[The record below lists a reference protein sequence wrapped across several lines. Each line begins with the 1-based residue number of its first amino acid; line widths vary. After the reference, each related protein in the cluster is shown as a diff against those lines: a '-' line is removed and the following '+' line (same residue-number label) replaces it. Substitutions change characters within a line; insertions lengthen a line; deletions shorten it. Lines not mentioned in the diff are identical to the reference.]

1 MSAQSSPQA
10 SESPEVSERVPAAL
24 TIAGSDSGGGA
35 GIQADLKTFSALG
48 VYGTSAITALTAQ
61 NTRGVE
67 AIQTVPPEMV
77 QAQISAVLD
86 DITIDAVKIG
96 MLGDRELIEAVFAT
110 LKQKGAPLV
119 VLDPVMISKS
129 GARLLP
135 PEAMEGLRQ
144 HLGAADLIT
153 PNLGEAAALLDC
165 DPISEPEEMRTAA
178 TRLRDEFGA
187 PAVLLKGGH
196 LKEGD
201 STDLLLDG
209 TGESWLGAAC
219 IETRNTHG
227 TGCTLSAAIAALSA
241 RGEALFDAVAGA
253 KDYLSAALAQAD
265 RLGVGG
271 GWGPVHHFH
280 RQWE

>member
-1 MSAQSSPQA
+1 MTP
-10 SESPEVSERVPAAL
+10 PPGKRVPAAL

-48 VYGTSAITALTAQ
+48 VYGASAITALTAQ

-67 AIQTVPPEMV
+67 AVQAVAPAMV

-86 DITIDAVKIG
+86 DIAIDAIKIG
-96 MLGDRELIEAVFAT
+96 MLGEKELIEAVFAT
-110 LKQKGAPLV
+110 LAHKSAPLI

-135 PEAMEGLRQ
+135 PAAMDSLRQ
-144 HLGAADLIT
+144 HLAAADIIT
-153 PNLGEAAALLDC
+153 PNLGEAEALLNC
-165 DPISEPEEMRTAA
+165 APISDEQGMEEAA
-178 TRLRDEFGA
+178 ARLRELGA
-187 PAVLLKGGH
+187 AAVLLKGGH
-196 LKEGD
+196 LKGGD
-201 STDLLLDG
+201 SPDLLLDG
-209 TGESWLGAAC
+209 TGKRWFGAAR
-219 IETRNTHG
+219 IETQNTHG

-241 RGEALFDAVAGA
+241 RGQPLAEAVASA
-253 KDYLSAALAQAD
+253 KQYLSAALAQAD

-280 RQWE
+280 GQWD

>member
-1 MSAQSSPQA
+1 MPPQP
-10 SESPEVSERVPAAL
+10 SKRVPAAL
-24 TIAGSDSGGGA
+24 TIAGSDSSGGA

-48 VYGTSAITALTAQ
+48 VYGASAITALTAQ

-67 AIQTVPPEMV
+67 AVQAVAPTMV

-86 DITIDAVKIG
+86 DIAIDAIKIG
-96 MLGDRELIEAVFAT
+96 MLGDKDLIEAVFAT
-110 LKQKGAPLV
+110 LARKSTALI

-129 GARLLP
+129 GAQLLP
-135 PEAMEGLRQ
+135 LEAVDSLRQ
-144 HLGAADLIT
+144 HLSVADLIT
-153 PNLGEAAALLDC
+153 PNLHEAETLLGC
-165 DPISEPEEMRTAA
+165 DPIRGPEEMRTAA
-178 TRLRDEFGA
+178 TRLRDDLGA

-196 LKEGD
+196 LKDGD
-201 STDLLLDG
+201 STDLLLDSS
-209 TGESWLGAAC
+209 GESWLGAAR

-241 RGEALFDAVAGA
+241 RGQPLFDAVAGA

-265 RLGVGG
+265 RLGIGG

-280 RQWE
+280 RQWD

>member
-1 MSAQSSPQA
+1 MPLPPSK
-10 SESPEVSERVPAAL
+10 RVPAAL

-48 VYGTSAITALTAQ
+48 VYGASAITALTAQ

-67 AIQTVPPEMV
+67 AVQAVAPAMV

-86 DITIDAVKIG
+86 DIAIDAIKIG
-96 MLGDRELIEAVFAT
+96 MLGEKELIEAVFAALT
-110 LKQKGAPLV
+110 PKSTPPPLI

-135 PEAMEGLRQ
+135 PDAMDSLRQ
-144 HLGAADLIT
+144 HLAAADLIT
-153 PNLGEAAALLDC
+153 PNLREAEALLGCDQISERQGMLTAAA
-165 DPISEPEEMRTAA
+165 
-178 TRLRDEFGA
+178 RLRDLGA

-196 LKEGD
+196 LKGGY
-201 STDLLLDG
+201 SPDLLLDG
-209 TGESWLGAAC
+209 VGKHWFEAVR

-241 RGEALFDAVAGA
+241 RGQTLADAVAGA
-253 KDYLSAALAQAD
+253 KQYLSAALAQAD

-280 RQWE
+280 RQWD

>member
-1 MSAQSSPQA
+1 MPLPPSK
-10 SESPEVSERVPAAL
+10 RVPAAL

-48 VYGTSAITALTAQ
+48 VYGASAITAITAQ

-67 AIQTVPPEMV
+67 AVQAVAPAMV

-86 DITIDAVKIG
+86 DIAIDAIKIG
-96 MLGDRELIEAVFAT
+96 MLGEKELIEAVFAT
-110 LKQKGAPLV
+110 LTPKNTPLI

-135 PEAMEGLRQ
+135 SDAIDSLRQ
-144 HLGAADLIT
+144 HLAAADLIT
-153 PNLGEAAALLDC
+153 PNLREAEALLNCDQISDSHGMLTAAA
-165 DPISEPEEMRTAA
+165 
-178 TRLRDEFGA
+178 RLRDLGA

-196 LKEGD
+196 LKG
-201 STDLLLDG
+201 SYSSSDLLLDDVG
-209 TGESWLGAAC
+209 KHWFEAVR
-219 IETRNTHG
+219 IETPNTHG

-241 RGEALFDAVAGA
+241 RGQNLVDAVAGA
-253 KDYLSAALAQAD
+253 KQYLSAALAQAD

-271 GWGPVHHFH
+271 GWGPVHHFY
-280 RQWE
+280 RQWD